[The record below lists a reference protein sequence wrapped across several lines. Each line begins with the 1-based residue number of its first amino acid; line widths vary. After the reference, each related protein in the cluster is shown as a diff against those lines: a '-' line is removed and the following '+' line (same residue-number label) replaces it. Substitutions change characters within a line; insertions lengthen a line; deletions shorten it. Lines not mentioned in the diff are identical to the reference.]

1 MFKIAICD
9 DEVFFRKWIKEML
22 QQYMRENG
30 IYYEIETFQSG
41 IELLELGIELNQ
53 FKIIFLDIEMD
64 KMDGLVT
71 AQKIREQNTKIF
83 IVFVSAF
90 ANYSMEGY
98 KVDAFR
104 FLLKGNNNMQR
115 HIAECMDA
123 IRKKMEYDVIW
134 KDFEF
139 HEGKK
144 KLSMDCLLYIESNLH
159 KLLFYV
165 MEEEILTYT
174 LNDTLN

>member
-1 MFKIAICD
+1 
-9 DEVFFRKWIKEML
+9 
-22 QQYMRENG
+22 
-30 IYYEIETFQSG
+30 
-41 IELLELGIELNQ
+41 
-53 FKIIFLDIEMD
+53 
-64 KMDGLVT
+64 
-71 AQKIREQNTKIF
+71 
-83 IVFVSAF
+83 
-90 ANYSMEGY
+90 MEGY

-104 FLLKGNNNMQR
+104 FLLKSNSNMQR
-115 HIAECMDA
+115 HITECMDA

-165 MEEEILTYT
+165 MEDEILTYT
-174 LNDTLN
+174 LNDTLNHVERSIDSKHFLRCHQSFLVNMKYIKKINRYEVILYNNKSLPIPKARYREVYDTYVAYKREL